1 MNLPGLNF
9 DLGED
14 LDMLRDAVRNFAQ
27 AEIAPRAA
35 EVDRSDQFP
44 MDLWRKFGDL
54 GVLGMTADE
63 EYGGANMGYLAHMV
77 VMEEISRASASIG
90 LSYGAHSNL
99 CVNQINRNGTA
110 AQKSKY
116 LPKLISGEHVGALAM
131 SEPGAGSDVV
141 SMKLRAEKKGDRY
154 VLNGTKMWI
163 TNGPDADTLVVY
175 AKTDPE
181 AHQRGITAFLVEK
194 GFKGFSVAQKLDKL
208 GMRGSHTGELVFQDC
223 EIPEENVLG
232 QVNGGVKVLMSGLD
246 YERAVLS
253 GGPLGIMQA
262 VMDVVVPYIHDRKQ
276 FGQAIGEFQLIQG
289 KVADLYTTLQAS
301 RAFCYQ
307 VGKNL
312 DKLGSDHVRQV
323 RKDCAALILYT
334 AEKATWMAGE
344 GVQILGG
351 NGYINEYPVGRLWRD
366 AKLYEIGAGTSEIRR
381 MLIGR
386 ELFNETV

>member
-14 LDMLRDAVRNFAQ
+14 LDMLRDAVRTFAQ

-54 GVLGMTADE
+54 GVLGMTVGE

-77 VMEEISRASASIG
+77 AMEEISRASASIG

-141 SMKLRAEKKGDRY
+141 SMKLRADKKGDRY

-253 GGPLGIMQA
+253 GGPVGIMQA
-262 VMDVVVPYIHDRKQ
+262 VMDVVC
-276 FGQAIGEFQLIQG
+276 L
-289 KVADLYTTLQAS
+289 LYT
-301 RAFCYQ
+301 
-307 VGKNL
+307 
-312 DKLGSDHVRQV
+312 SD
-323 RKDCAALILYT
+323 AAD
-334 AEKATWMAGE
+334 E
-344 GVQILGG
+344 
-351 NGYINEYPVGRLWRD
+351 
-366 AKLYEIGAGTSEIRR
+366 
-381 MLIGR
+381 
-386 ELFNETV
+386 